1 MHVAEWC
8 IVGADGQL
16 GLCLRDA
23 LASHDLSFVALN
35 RGALDITDAV
45 AVNKVIQELHPRTI
59 VNAAA
64 YTNVDGAEDNLE
76 TAHAVNCAGARNVA
90 IAAQQVGATLFHIS
104 TDYIFNGIA
113 TSPYT
118 EETSGDPRSVYGQTK
133 LDGELA
139 VLDAH
144 PLGGVIVRTAWLYSA
159 YGNNFAKTMIR
170 LSREDR
176 NVSVVTD
183 QLGQPTSAH
192 DLAEQLIKMA
202 TAGIRSG
209 IFHGTNG
216 GTATWFDFTQ
226 EIFELIG
233 ADVARVEPTTADKFP
248 RRAVRP
254 NYSVLG
260 HQQWAS
266 TTVEPMR
273 HWREALGAII
283 DDVRLAAIGAQ

>member
-1 MHVAEWC
+1 MAEWC

-23 LASHDLSFVALN
+23 LVARGLSFVALN
-35 RGALDITDAV
+35 RGALDIRDAV
-45 AVNKVIQELHPRTI
+45 AVTQTIEELHPRFV

-64 YTNVDGAEDNLE
+64 YTNVDGAEDNTE
-76 TAHAVNCAGARNVA
+76 TAHAVNCGGARNVA
-90 IAAQQVGATLFHIS
+90 IAAQKVGATLFHIS
-104 TDYIFNGIA
+104 TDYVFNGMA
-113 TSPYT
+113 TSPYAEDT
-118 EETSGDPRSVYGQTK
+118 LGDPRSVYGQTK

-144 PLGGVIVRTAWLYSA
+144 PSGGIIVRTAWLYSA

-170 LSREDR
+170 LSKEDR

-202 TAGIRSG
+202 EAGIRSG

-266 TTVEPMR
+266 TTVGPMR
-273 HWREALGAII
+273 HWREALTAII
-283 DDVRLAAIGAQ
+283 NDVRVAVIGSKQ